1 VARYYKKHTGLLVP
15 LGLTIF
21 VLAFVLIAATAGPYL
36 LRTVTMQNISLE
48 SVDMGSARIDMQAS
62 EDLMQ
67 RRCSRCHTLDRV
79 IGARKD
85 ARGWLDT
92 INRMRALP
100 ASAISE
106 SDAKIILSYLLAENS
121 IDSSSARGEL
131 AVGKALVDSH
141 CGRCHALDR
150 TYKSIKTANEWT
162 STVARMARYAR
173 DFKPGEEQRI
183 VQFLSATQTGAAQA
197 PSPLSPD
204 RAGSGAQAKAKFAS
218 QEQSPSGMLS
228 MGVAVVIFGSFGL
241 LLLRPVQ
248 SSSQKRPATASGD
261 QGAPVPV
268 ARAGN
273 TAAILQLVR
282 VERQTRDCVSL
293 RFRTPEGQSLG
304 ARPGQFLTFDFLLD
318 GQKLKRSFSISS
330 SPSHGAFVEI
340 TVKQHAAGQ
349 VSKFLNQGAAVGLTV
364 EARGP
369 FGRFVFDERVHQ
381 KVVLL
386 AGGSGITPMISMLR
400 YMDDLSLRTEVTLL
414 YSVKTREDIIFAAE
428 LDLLATRLPNL
439 RCVVVLTEP
448 DEQWQGAKGR
458 MSREMIVQHVP
469 NLADRTFFLCGPQ
482 AFMEHVANSLRDS
495 GVPSDS
501 IVEEKFAAP
510 KATIAMGLDGEGS
523 PAMIEFAKSSRL
535 AESLPG
541 QSLLEVAEGIGLK
554 LPYGCRHGL
563 CGTCATRVL
572 EGDVDSPG
580 GSTLAA
586 PGYALLCVSH
596 ARGDVRL
603 DA

>member
-1 VARYYKKHTGLLVP
+1 
-15 LGLTIF
+15 
-21 VLAFVLIAATAGPYL
+21 
-36 LRTVTMQNISLE
+36 
-48 SVDMGSARIDMQAS
+48 
-62 EDLMQ
+62 
-67 RRCSRCHTLDRV
+67 
-79 IGARKD
+79 
-85 ARGWLDT
+85 
-92 INRMRALP
+92 
-100 ASAISE
+100 
-106 SDAKIILSYLLAENS
+106 
-121 IDSSSARGEL
+121 
-131 AVGKALVDSH
+131 
-141 CGRCHALDR
+141 
-150 TYKSIKTANEWT
+150 
-162 STVARMARYAR
+162 VARMARYAR

-204 RAGSGAQAKAKFAS
+204 RAGSDSQAKAKSAS
-218 QEQSPSGMLS
+218 QGQSPSGMLS
-228 MGVAVVIFGSFGL
+228 LGVAVLIFGSFGL
-241 LLLRPVQ
+241 LLLRPAQ
-248 SSSQKRPATASGD
+248 SSSQKRPSGTAA
-261 QGAPVPV
+261 GAQAAAVPV
-268 ARAGN
+268 ARAGDK
-273 TAAILQLVR
+273 AAILQLVR

-304 ARPGQFLTFDFLLD
+304 ARPGQFLTFDWLLD

-330 SPSHGAFVEI
+330 SPSHRAFVEI

-349 VSKFLNQGAAVGLTV
+349 VSKFLNQGVALGLTV

-369 FGRFVFDERVHQ
+369 FGKFVFDERVHQ

-386 AGGSGITPMISMLR
+386 AGGSGITPMISILR
-400 YMDDLSLRTEVTLL
+400 YMDDLSLRTDVTLL
-414 YSVKTREDIIFAAE
+414 YSVKTRADIIFAAE

-439 RCVVVLTEP
+439 RCVLVLTEP

-469 NLADRTFFLCGPQ
+469 DLADRTFFLCGPQ
-482 AFMEHVANSLRDS
+482 AFMEHVGNTLRGL
-495 GVPSDS
+495 GVRAEN

-510 KATIAMGLDGEGS
+510 KATFATGEGS
-523 PAMIEFAKSSRL
+523 TAIIEFAKSGRM

-554 LPYGCRHGL
+554 LPYGCRQGL

-580 GSTLAA
+580 GPAQA
-586 PGYALLCVSH
+586 GPGYALLCVTQ